1 MNFERIRFLRE
12 RIGLSQRELAKKL
25 NLTKST
31 ISRWETGEKVIPL
44 KHFIT
49 LCNMAQTSLDFG
61 LGLNK
66 DKTRVL
72 EKRKLDAKVIG
83 KHLYELREEK
93 HITQQNLAKV
103 LNTTQSTI
111 SSYENGKTTILT
123 AFLYAI
129 CIHYKV
135 SADSICDKK

>member
-31 ISRWETGEKVIPL
+31 ISRWETGE
-44 KHFIT
+44 
-49 LCNMAQTSLDFG
+49 
-61 LGLNK
+61 
-66 DKTRVL
+66 
-72 EKRKLDAKVIG
+72 KVIG